1 VTVAVIELADL
12 QAINPDIDTAK
23 AEAMIQDAVAQA
35 TLVAPCLADE
45 AGLTNLQVAQFK
57 AVLRA
62 AIVRWDDAGSGA
74 VLTEQVTA
82 GPFAQSQTVDSSRLR
97 KGLFWP
103 SELDLLQKICG
114 TGRKAGT
121 VDVTPDIPARRSILP
136 DMSIDACT
144 ELGGP
149 LPDDPLQGA
158 RL

>member
-1 VTVAVIELADL
+1 MAVIELADL

-23 AEAMIQDAVAQA
+23 AGAMIQDAVAQA
-35 TLVAPCLADE
+35 TLVAPCLADDTS
-45 AGLTNLQVAQFK
+45 LTDLQVAQFK

-62 AIVRWDDAGSGA
+62 AVIRWDDAGSGA

-121 VDVTPDIPARRSILP
+121 VDVTPAQTGDWRDNPDIWTPIP
-136 DMSIDACT
+136 
-144 ELGGP
+144 
-149 LPDDPLQGA
+149 
-158 RL
+158 